1 MVCGAGTG
9 PRRIT
14 LAPQKKPLLPGIAG
28 GLVIAIGTILARMW
42 IRGISFKDSLVSPFG
57 IAALICFPI
66 ADVLAFYYDLKRKQE
81 KKAQEQKEQK

>member
-1 MVCGAGTG
+1 
-9 PRRIT
+9 
-14 LAPQKKPLLPGIAG
+14 
-28 GLVIAIGTILARMW
+28 MW

>member
-1 MVCGAGTG
+1 MNKE
-9 PRRIT
+9 
-14 LAPQKKPLLPGIAG
+14 LLKKSMLPGIAG
-28 GLVIAIGTILARMW
+28 GLVIAFGTILARMW
-42 IRGISFKDSLVSPFG
+42 ISGISLKDSLVSPFG